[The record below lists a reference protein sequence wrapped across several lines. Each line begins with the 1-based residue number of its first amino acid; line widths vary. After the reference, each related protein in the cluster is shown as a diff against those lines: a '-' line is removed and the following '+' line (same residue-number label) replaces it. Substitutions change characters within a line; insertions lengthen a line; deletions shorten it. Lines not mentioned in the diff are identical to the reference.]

1 MTFSSR
7 SDNKQPQR
15 RGRQDATANKRGEH
29 GNSGPDLQD
38 AGSHAD
44 AVKSAG
50 HSSAETDR
58 ASKQSQFTPSDWT
71 RTLAAYRQPIPSRSV
86 FELTITLA
94 PFVALWAV
102 AWWAL
107 SISTA
112 LAIILALANAAFLV
126 RLFMFQHDCG
136 HGSLFRSRRLCD
148 WIGRVIGVLTLTPYD
163 VWRKTHALHHATTG
177 NLDHRGVG
185 DMPILTVSEYQDMR
199 RVGRVGYRLIR
210 NPLFL
215 FGVVPFYTFF
225 LQNRLP
231 VHLMRSGWRYW
242 LSAMGTNLAI
252 GLSLMTIIWLGGW
265 DVLLFVF
272 LPTMFLAA
280 VTGMW
285 FFYVQHQFEDT
296 SWQHDGDWNI
306 QDAALHGSSHY
317 ALPGILRW
325 ISANIGVHHVHHLAS
340 RIPFYRLDEVIR
352 DHDVL
357 AQTKRITLWESFRC
371 ARLHLWDEQS
381 HRLLS
386 FAEAR
391 ALSA

>member
-1 MTFSSR
+1 M
-7 SDNKQPQR
+7 
-15 RGRQDATANKRGEH
+15 
-29 GNSGPDLQD
+29 
-38 AGSHAD
+38 
-44 AVKSAG
+44 
-50 HSSAETDR
+50 
-58 ASKQSQFTPSDWT
+58 
-71 RTLAAYRQPIPSRSV
+71 
-86 FELTITLA
+86 
-94 PFVALWAV
+94 ALWAV
-102 AWWAL
+102 ASWAL

-136 HGSLFRSRRLCD
+136 HGSLFRSRCLCD

-185 DMPILTVSEYQDMR
+185 DIPILTVSEYQDKSR
-199 RVGRVGYRLIR
+199 LGRAGYRLIR
-210 NPLFL
+210 NPVFL

-352 DHDVL
+352 NHDVL

-371 ARLHLWDEQS
+371 ARLHLWDEQR